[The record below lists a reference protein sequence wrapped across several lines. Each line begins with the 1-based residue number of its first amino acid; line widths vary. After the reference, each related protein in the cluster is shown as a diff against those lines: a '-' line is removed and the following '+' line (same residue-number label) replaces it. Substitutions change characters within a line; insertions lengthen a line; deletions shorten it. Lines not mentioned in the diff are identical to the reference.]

1 MTTPLLDRTKFGP
14 PEQWDDIVRAYRS
27 SARYIPTALEQL
39 LFELAGHRCTI
50 CKAPWMEIHH
60 IQELE
65 NGGETKYENLI
76 VLCPNCHTRVHSEGV
91 PSNEELRHYKTKQE
105 IAYELPILDRLS
117 TEERAFLTELSTKT
131 IEQRLA
137 FSKRYWKDVTAS
149 DQDQAVESYR
159 VEIGYVELQR
169 NEMARVELESAISLA
184 CGNSVSVSLRV
195 HLTGKG
201 TKWLQYLEATNRVPQ

>member
-1 MTTPLLDRTKFGP
+1 MTPPLLDRTQFGP
-14 PEQWDDIVRAYRS
+14 PEHWDDIVRAYRS

-76 VLCPNCHTRVHSEGV
+76 VLCPNCHTRVHAEGV
-91 PSNEELRHYKTKQE
+91 PSDTELRHYKTKQE

-117 TEERAFLTELSTKT
+117 TEERTFLKELAAKT

-137 FSKRYWKDVTAS
+137 FSRRYSKKVNAS

-159 VEIGYVELQR
+159 VEVGYVELQR
-169 NEMARVELESAISLA
+169 NEMARVELEHAITLVE
-184 CGNSVSVSLRV
+184 GTSVSVSLRV

-201 TKWLQYLEATNRVPQ
+201 TKWLQYLETTGRVPQ